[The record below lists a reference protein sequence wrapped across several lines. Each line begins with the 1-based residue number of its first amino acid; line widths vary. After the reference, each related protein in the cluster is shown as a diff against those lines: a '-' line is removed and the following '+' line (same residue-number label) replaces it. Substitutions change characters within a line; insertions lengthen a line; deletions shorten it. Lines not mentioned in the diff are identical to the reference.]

1 MLFPGGGDFRIAY
14 AWQDKQQFNLQRDPL
29 NANPAYGLWDASVNL
44 SDRGGRYSVGVFGK
58 NLTDERFYAA
68 YGEIDGFIA
77 RAQAMPTRAAFRH
90 WGIQARLA
98 FD

>member
-1 MLFPGGGDFRIAY
+1 M
-14 AWQDKQQFNLQRDPL
+14 